1 MLSYVK
7 LMDEI
12 VESDT
17 EAAKWF
23 TKIEALF
30 STPSV
35 RSRSHAQSVNRN
47 LVFSMCWYDAG
58 YDAGYDAEQP
68 RKIECYDASER
79 PAFVDF
85 CQSPASDAKGV

>member
-30 STPSV
+30 GTPSV

-47 LVFSMCWYDAG
+47 LVFHLIFVVRSQTCSESFVYYNVELCDIRS
-58 YDAGYDAEQP
+58 AEP
-68 RKIECYDASER
+68 MHASRKSNPTEIG
-79 PAFVDF
+79 PN
-85 CQSPASDAKGV
+85 